1 VKKSTGFPVAFLG
14 VAFLVTAVALP
25 LNAQRFSDWSAPV
38 NLGPAVNTAAS
49 ESCAEISKDGLTFYF
64 ARGGIEILF
73 TERTSLD
80 GPWGTPQKLPETIN
94 VAGSSNFCPVLSADR
109 HALYFVSDRPGGC
122 GETDMYVSYRRKI
135 HDNLGWETPV
145 NLGCQ
150 VNSPQADLRPSPFE
164 GEDGTGYLYF
174 SSTRPGGPGAAGTSD
189 IYSATMQPDG
199 TFGLPVLVEG
209 LNTTANDSRP
219 DVRERDGLEVF
230 FDSSRPGGAGAADL
244 WTSTRASLSDPW
256 STPVNLGPVVNGTV
270 NELRPSL
277 SWDGTALYFQSPRSG
292 GAGSADLYV
301 TTRTKLTG
309 YVFPSSA
316 NVLGLNGAEF
326 RTSMKLL
333 NLNPEEVTISAAL
346 MTPSGAEAARDIVLP
361 ASSYRTFD
369 NFLHEVFGY
378 SGGAGIRLS
387 GDASRPFIAVAEVSA
402 GVYSTQLA
410 SFGIG
415 DAVARSESAATSV
428 AAGLRVTP
436 GTRANF
442 GCSNLDPDPVTVRVD
457 FSAMSNGARATADAE
472 LNLGPSQWVQRA
484 VSIPGKEIFA
494 FFSVTSGGGPRGVYC
509 WGVNVDNVS
518 NDAAVISAVRVP

>member
-1 VKKSTGFPVAFLG
+1 MKRFVGVHAVSMG
-14 VAFLVTAVALP
+14 VAIFVLAVALP

-38 NLGPAVNTAAS
+38 SLGPALNTAAS
-49 ESCAEISKDGLTFYF
+49 ETCAEISKDGLTFYF
-64 ARGGIEILF
+64 ARGGIEIWF
-73 TERTSLD
+73 SERAGLD
-80 GPWGTPQKLPETIN
+80 APWGAPQKLPEPIN
-94 VAGSSNFCPVLSADR
+94 VAGASNYCPVLSADR
-109 HALYFVSDRPGGC
+109 HALYFVSNRSGGC
-122 GETDMYVSYRRKI
+122 GDADMYVSYRRNI
-135 HDNLGWETPV
+135 HDDLGWETPV

-164 GEDGTGYLYF
+164 GEDGTAYLYF

-189 IYSATMQPDG
+189 IYSATMRPDG
-199 TFGLPVLVEG
+199 SFGPPVLVEG
-209 LNTTANDSRP
+209 LNTTDNDSRP

-230 FDSSRPGGAGAADL
+230 FDSSRPGGAGAVDL
-244 WTSTRASLSDPW
+244 WTSTRASLDDPW
-256 STPVNLGPVVNGTV
+256 STPVNLGSVVNGSV

-277 SWDGTALYFQSPRSG
+277 SWDGTALYFQSPRAG
-292 GAGSADLYV
+292 GAGGADLYV

-333 NLNPEEVTISAAL
+333 NLNSEEVTISAAL
-346 MTPSGAEAARDIVLP
+346 TTPSGAEASRDIVLP

-369 NFLHEVFGY
+369 NFLREVFGY

-402 GVYSTQLA
+402 GAYSTQLA
-410 SFGIG
+410 SFGID

-428 AAGLRVTP
+428 AAGLRVTA

-457 FSAMSNGARATADAE
+457 FSAMANGERTTAGEE
-472 LNLGPSQWVQRA
+472 LTLGPSQWAQRA
-484 VSIPGKEIFA
+484 VPIPGEEIFA
-494 FFSVTSGGGPRGVYC
+494 FFSVTSGGGPLGVYC

>member
-1 VKKSTGFPVAFLG
+1 MKRSIGLPAVSLG
-14 VAFLVTAVALP
+14 VSIFVAAFALP
-25 LNAQRFSDWSAPV
+25 ADAQKFSDWSSPV
-38 NLGPAVNTAAS
+38 NLGPVVNTAAS

-64 ARGGIEILF
+64 ARGGLEIWF
-73 TERTSLD
+73 TDRPSLD
-80 GPWGTPQKLPETIN
+80 APWATPQKLPETIN
-94 VAGSSNFCPVLSADR
+94 VAGSSNYCPVLSADR

-122 GETDMYVSYRRKI
+122 GEADMYVAYRRKV

-174 SSTRPGGPGAAGTSD
+174 SSTRPGGDGAAGTSD

-199 TFGLPVLVEG
+199 TFGPPALVES
-209 LNTTANDSRP
+209 LNTPANDSRP

-230 FDSSRPGGAGAADL
+230 FDSSRPGGEGAVDL
-244 WTSTRASLSDPW
+244 WTSTRASLDDPW
-256 STPVNLGPVVNGTV
+256 SSPVNLGPVVNSSV

-277 SWDGTALYFQSPRSG
+277 SWDGTTLYFQSPRAG
-292 GAGSADLYV
+292 GAGGADLYV

-346 MTPSGAEAARDIVLP
+346 MTPAGAEASRDIVLP

-369 NFLHEVFGY
+369 NFLDEVFGY

-402 GVYSTQLA
+402 GAYSTQLA

-415 DAVARSESAATSV
+415 DAVARSESGATSV

-436 GTRANF
+436 GARANF

-457 FSAMSNGARATADAE
+457 FSAMSNGARTTADEE
-472 LNLGPSQWVQRA
+472 LSLGPSQWVQRA
-484 VSIPGKEIFA
+484 VSLRGEEIFA
-494 FFSVTSGGGPRGVYC
+494 FFSVTSGGGPLGVYC